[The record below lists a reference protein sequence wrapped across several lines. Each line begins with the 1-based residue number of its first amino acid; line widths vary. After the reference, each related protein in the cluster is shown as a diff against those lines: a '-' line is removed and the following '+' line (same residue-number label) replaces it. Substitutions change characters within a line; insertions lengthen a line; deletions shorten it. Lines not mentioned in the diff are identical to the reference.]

1 MGCRQEKLNALCQR
15 IAPVAVKKAVDKSYK
30 KIIYTFGTHLHTNEY
45 SSFCMKK
52 VVILFIITFLA
63 FPKFADAQADR
74 WKRTRYEL
82 VGGVGISAFVGELG
96 GKDSE
101 RQGHFLNDFDFMS
114 QRFALS
120 AGMRYKILNP
130 LAVKAS
136 LTYGMLA
143 GSDKRTANIY
153 REDRNLSFRTNL
165 WELEAQVEYSIIPE
179 PVNYRASRRRK
190 FSLRST
196 IQKTN
201 IYVFAGLGL
210 FYYNPKAK
218 DTGEEGTGKWVA
230 LQPLGTEG
238 QGLMEGRKKY
248 SRIALAF
255 PFGLGVKYPISR
267 SLCAGLE
274 FGPRY
279 TTTDYIDDVS
289 TTYVDNAWLAEKNP
303 QAARMADH
311 SIQTNDDSDPLPYVR
326 YGKGDQRGESKFND
340 FYMFTM
346 VSVTYK
352 LKTGR
357 NGLPKF

>member
-1 MGCRQEKLNALCQR
+1 
-15 IAPVAVKKAVDKSYK
+15 
-30 KIIYTFGTHLHTNEY
+30 
-45 SSFCMKK
+45 MKK
-52 VVILFIITFLA
+52 FLTLLITILLA
-63 FPKFADAQADR
+63 IPEIANAQADR

-82 VGGVGISAFVGELG
+82 IGGLGISAFVGELG
-96 GKDSE
+96 GKDGDK
-101 RQGHFLNDFDFMS
+101 QGHFFNDFDFMS
-114 QRFALS
+114 QRFVLTG
-120 AGMRYKILNP
+120 GMRYKILNP
-130 LAVKAS
+130 LAVKGS
-136 LTYGMLA
+136 LSYAMLA
-143 GSDKRTANIY
+143 GSDKRTANKY
-153 REDRNLSFRTNL
+153 REDRNLRFRTNL
-165 WELEAQVEYSIIPE
+165 WELEFQLEYSILPE

-190 FSLRST
+190 FSWRST

-218 DTGEEGTGKWVA
+218 DNGEGGSGKWVA

-248 SRIALAF
+248 SRIALSF

-267 SLCAGLE
+267 TMSVGLE

-289 TTYVDNAWLAEKNP
+289 TTYVDNDWLASVNP
-303 QAARMADH
+303 QAARMADR
-311 SIQTNDDSDPLPYVR
+311 SVQTNDDSDPLPNVK
-326 YGKGDQRGESKFND
+326 YGPGDQRGEAKFND
-340 FYMFTM
+340 FYMFTV

>member
-1 MGCRQEKLNALCQR
+1 MRKVLFLLVS
-15 IAPVAVKKAVDKSYK
+15 IILISP
-30 KIIYTFGTHLHTNEY
+30 KI
-45 SSFCMKK
+45 
-52 VVILFIITFLA
+52 
-63 FPKFADAQADR
+63 ADAQADR

-82 VGGVGISAFVGELG
+82 VGGLGVSAFVGELG
-96 GKDSE
+96 GKDGE
-101 RQGHFLNDFDFMS
+101 KQGHFFNDFDFMS
-114 QRFALS
+114 QRFVIS
-120 AGMRYKILNP
+120 GGMRYKILNP
-130 LAVKAS
+130 LAVKGS
-136 LTYGMLA
+136 LSYAMLS
-143 GSDKRTANIY
+143 GSDKRTANQY

-165 WELEAQVEYSIIPE
+165 WELELQLEYSILPE
-179 PVNYRASRRRK
+179 PVNYRATRRRK
-190 FSLRST
+190 FSWRST

-218 DTGEEGTGKWVA
+218 DDGPDGTGKWVA

-238 QGLMEGRKKY
+238 QGLMEGREKY
-248 SRIALAF
+248 SRLALSF
-255 PFGLGVKYPISR
+255 PFGLGVKYPLSR
-267 SLCAGLE
+267 TLSVGLE

-289 TTYVDNAWLAEKNP
+289 TTYVDNKWLAASDP
-303 QAARMADH
+303 QAARMADR

-326 YGKGDQRGESKFND
+326 YGAGDQRGEAKFND
-340 FYMFTM
+340 FYMFSV